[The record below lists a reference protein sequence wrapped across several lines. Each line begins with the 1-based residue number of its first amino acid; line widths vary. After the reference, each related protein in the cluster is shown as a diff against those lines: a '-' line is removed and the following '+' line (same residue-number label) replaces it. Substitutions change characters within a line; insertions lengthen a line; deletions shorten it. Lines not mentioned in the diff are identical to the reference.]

1 MVDSRQNI
9 MEKAELRFLETQ
21 KKTADRAKA
30 TIEYQT
36 EAKLRAT
43 KTARLRELRL
53 AKDEAARAA
62 EALRPAEPTKKRAR
76 TNSCKIRDN
85 RQTTSQSNS
94 GAA

>member
-1 MVDSRQNI
+1 MAESRQNI
-9 MEKAELRFLETQ
+9 MEKAESRFLETQ

-53 AKDEAARAA
+53 AKDEAERAA
-62 EALRPAEPTKKRAR
+62 AALRSTEPSKKRAPR
-76 TNSCKIRDN
+76 
-85 RQTTSQSNS
+85 RQTSL
-94 GAA
+94 G

>member
-1 MVDSRQNI
+1 MVESRQNI

-53 AKDEAARAA
+53 AKDEAERAE
-62 EALRPAEPTKKRAR
+62 EALRSTEPSKKRAPR
-76 TNSCKIRDN
+76 
-85 RQTTSQSNS
+85 RQT
-94 GAA
+94 GLG

>member
-1 MVDSRQNI
+1 MAESRQNI
-9 MEKAELRFLETQ
+9 MEKAESRFLETQ

-53 AKDEAARAA
+53 AKAEAERAA
-62 EALRPAEPTKKRAR
+62 EASMPTEPAKKRASR
-76 TNSCKIRDN
+76 
-85 RQTTSQSNS
+85 RQT
-94 GAA
+94 

>member
-36 EAKLRAT
+36 EAKLRARRRPGCGNCGLSGT
-43 KTARLRELRL
+43 RPREPPRH
-53 AKDEAARAA
+53 
-62 EALRPAEPTKKRAR
+62 
-76 TNSCKIRDN
+76 
-85 RQTTSQSNS
+85 
-94 GAA
+94 

>member
-9 MEKAELRFLETQ
+9 MEKAESRFLETQ

-36 EAKLRAT
+36 EAKLRAV

-53 AKDEAARAA
+53 AKDEAERAA
-62 EALRPAEPTKKRAR
+62 AALKSTQPAKKRASR
-76 TNSCKIRDN
+76 RHP
-85 RQTTSQSNS
+85 
-94 GAA
+94 

>member
-9 MEKAELRFLETQ
+9 MEKAESRFLETQ

-36 EAKLRAT
+36 EAKLRAV

-53 AKDEAARAA
+53 AKDEAERAA
-62 EALRPAEPTKKRAR
+62 AALKSAPPAKKRASR
-76 TNSCKIRDN
+76 RHP
-85 RQTTSQSNS
+85 
-94 GAA
+94 